1 MVSVVFSAAIGGIE
15 AQIINVEADVSDG
28 LPVFNMVGYLSSEVK
43 EAKDR
48 VRTSVKNSGI
58 SLKPKHIT
66 VNLSPADIKKTG
78 TGFDLPVA
86 VALLAAY
93 EIIPSDILKDTVV
106 VGELSLEGNVRRICG
121 VLPIV
126 IAAKDN
132 GFKRCIVPK
141 ENALEGAVVEG
152 IDVVGISSVTELIEV
167 LSGDVPLPVTEHR
180 EVVLNGERNYDL
192 DLCEVAGQLIA
203 RRAVEIAVG
212 GMHNLILSG
221 PPGAGKTMLAKRIP
235 TVMPF
240 LSFDESMELS
250 RIYSIAGL
258 LDSNRYVLTKRP
270 FFSPHHTATVPSV
283 IGGGIHA
290 APGAVSLAHNGVLF
304 LDELPEFS
312 REVIDSLRQPL
323 EDRKVNVS
331 RLNATYTYPSGFMLV
346 ASMNPCPCGFYPD
359 RTKCTCSPVSIARYR
374 RRISRPILDRIDL
387 FVNVEKTDFRD
398 IVGGTRGED
407 SRSVRNRIEKV
418 RRIQLDRYEGTQVRF
433 NSQLS
438 GGLVEK
444 YCSLSESCKKLMEKA
459 YDSLELSARGYHRI
473 LKVARTIADMDGA
486 DHIREEHLTEAI
498 GYRGFV

>member
-1 MVSVVFSAAIGGIE
+1 MVSVVFSAAIGGID
-15 AQIINVEADVSDG
+15 AHIINVEADVSDG

-48 VRTSVKNSGI
+48 VRTSIRNSGI
-58 SLKPKHIT
+58 PLKPKHIT

-86 VALLAAY
+86 AAVLAAY
-93 EIIPSDILKDTVV
+93 ELIPSDILRETVV
-106 VGELSLEGNVRRICG
+106 VGELSLEGSIRRICG

-126 IAAKDN
+126 IAARDN

-141 ENALEGAVVEG
+141 ENAFEGAVVEG
-152 IDVVGISSVTELIEV
+152 IDIIGVESLPELIEV
-167 LSGDVPLPVTEHR
+167 LSGKSDIPVVEHR
-180 EVVLNGERNYDL
+180 EVILDGERNYDI
-192 DLCEVAGQLIA
+192 DLCDVAGQFIA

-235 TVMPF
+235 TIMPF

-258 LDSNRYVLTKRP
+258 LDSDRYVLTKRP
-270 FFSPHHTATVPSV
+270 FYSPHHTATVPSI
-283 IGGGIHA
+283 IGGGFHA
-290 APGAVSLAHNGVLF
+290 SPGAVSLAHNGVLF

-323 EDRKVNVS
+323 EDRRVNIS
-331 RLNATYTYPSGFMLV
+331 RLNATYTYPAGFMLV
-346 ASMNPCPCGFYPD
+346 ASMNPCPCGFFPD
-359 RTKCTCSPVSIARYR
+359 RTRCTCSPVSIARYR

-387 FVNVEKTDFRD
+387 FVNVEKTDFKD

-407 SRSVRNRIEKV
+407 SKSVRNRIEKV
-418 RRIQLDRYEGTQVRF
+418 REIQNSRYEGISVRF
-433 NSQLS
+433 NAELS

-444 YCSLSESCKKLMEKA
+444 FCSLSEPCKKLMEKA
-459 YDSLELSARGYHRI
+459 YESLELSARGYHRI
-473 LKVARTIADMDGA
+473 LKVARTIADMAGSEN
-486 DHIREEHLTEAI
+486 IKEEHLTEAI

>member
-1 MVSVVFSAAIGGIE
+1 MVSVVFSAAVGGID

-28 LPVFNMVGYLSSEVK
+28 LPVFNMVGYLSSEVR

-86 VALLAAY
+86 VALLSAY
-93 EIIPSDILKDTVV
+93 EIIPSEILKDTVV
-106 VGELSLEGNVRRICG
+106 VGELSLDGNVKRICG

-126 IAAKDN
+126 IAARDN

-141 ENALEGAVVEG
+141 ENAFEGAVVKG
-152 IDVVGISSVTELIEV
+152 IDVIGIESVTELI
-167 LSGDVPLPVTEHR
+167 DVFTRKSPLPVVEHR
-180 EVVLNGERNYDL
+180 EVVLDAERNYDL
-192 DLCEVAGQLIA
+192 DLSEVAGQLIA

-283 IGGGIHA
+283 IGGGAHA

-304 LDELPEFS
+304 LDEMPEFS

-323 EDRKVNVS
+323 EDRRVNVS

-346 ASMNPCPCGFYPD
+346 ASMNPCPCGFFPD
-359 RTKCTCSPVSIARYR
+359 RTKCTCSPVSISRYR

-387 FVNVEKTDFRD
+387 FVNVEKTDFKD
-398 IVGGTRGED
+398 IVGGTKGED
-407 SRSVRNRIEKV
+407 SRAVRNRIEKV
-418 RRIQLDRYEGTQVRF
+418 RMIQLERYEGTQVRF

-486 DHIREEHLTEAI
+486 EHIREEHLTEAI